1 MAVRVLL
8 VEDDAALSLGVARA
22 LQREGWQVD
31 VLTDGMSASAEGLVE
46 KLRRVFQRAA
56 DLPPP
61 EDPELALYSG
71 FLPDADK
78 RLLAQVRGTP
88 PAELGQRAFPFR
100 DPRYPEL
107 LFRYRARNWP
117 ETLDAQE
124 QARWQAFCH
133 DRLHRHT
140 PLTNLTLDEYFARI
154 AALRTDPACSDKL
167 PLLDQLQLW
176 GEQLAA
182 ETTPLPV

>member
-1 MAVRVLL
+1 MSKIVKVTALEIIDSRGNPTVEAEVELESGAV
-8 VEDDAALSLGVARA
+8 G
-22 LQREGWQVD
+22 
-31 VLTDGMSASAEGLVE
+31 
-46 KLRRVFQRAA
+46 RAA
-56 DLPPP
+56 APSGASTGTR
-61 EDPELALYSG
+61 EAVELRDGA
-71 FLPDADK
+71 AAVK
-78 RLLAQVRGTP
+78 KGTKAP
-88 PAELGQRAFPFR
+88 KH
-100 DPRYPEL
+100 PRYLGKGVKKAVANVEGAL
-107 LFRYRARNWP
+107 ARVV
-117 ETLDAQE
+117 TGLDAQE